1 MPIDN
6 SLPDHPLLVNL
17 KTGKKPVTQYING
30 LNAINVRIL
39 EAPTITTLESYIP
52 EFTSGTWEDNPVYGF
67 SKEQRSQAVN
77 DLFDGY
83 LLPTALET
91 IKITFIVEGI
101 DLPDV
106 CHLIRHRTM
115 GFSASGT
122 GDRDS
127 RNDKVLL
134 KPSIIGSKYEAS
146 IKLATD
152 ILKETYAKMMDDPDI
167 PVLDART
174 ILPRNTNNYY
184 YVTADLK
191 AIFAFIGQ
199 RKDESIEPETMNIF
213 ALKLWLEICKIYPK
227 LKDKIDLRGPD
238 HFAIKTSIGG
248 RSSNFYR
255 PEPKNDIYNYKLNW
269 FMKQKM
275 RQEMRGGDQ
284 YIKLRDSI
292 LKEIDK
298 L

>member
-6 SLPDHPLLVNL
+6 NLEDHPLLVNL
-17 KTGKKPVTQYING
+17 KTGEKATTEYINS
-30 LNAINVRIL
+30 LDAINIRIIN
-39 EAPTITTLESYIP
+39 APTISNLENYIP
-52 EFTSGTWEDNPVYGF
+52 EFASGTWEDDPVRIF
-67 SKEQRSQAVN
+67 SNENRKQCVN

-83 LLPTALET
+83 ILPTALET
-91 IKITFIVEGI
+91 IKITFIIENI

-106 CHLIRHRTM
+106 CHLIRHRLM

-127 RNDKVLL
+127 RHDKVLL
-134 KPSIIGSKYEAS
+134 KPSMINSKYEER
-146 IKLATD
+146 IKKHID
-152 ILKETYAKMMDDPDI
+152 GLKSLYAEMIDDPEI
-167 PVLDART
+167 PILDPRT

-191 AIFAFIGQ
+191 AIFAFVGQ

-213 ALKLWLEICKIYPK
+213 AMKLWLEICKLYPK
-227 LKDKIDLRGPD
+227 LKGKIDLRGPD
-238 HFAIKTSIGG
+238 NFAIQTSIGG

-255 PEPKNDIYNYKLNW
+255 PEPKNDIYKYKLNW
-269 FMKQKM
+269 FMRQNM
-275 RQEMRGGDQ
+275 RSEMRNGNQ
-284 YIKLRDSI
+284 YITLRDSI
-292 LKEIDK
+292 LKEIDE